1 MRFGCR
7 NDPRLA
13 YIEPQLILF
22 DESSYLMTDSSYCS
36 YDNVSESRN
45 NVFNLTSSFDNDNTL
60 DDLSFVDLAVINIM
74 NRNSAFVDDSAKVDL
89 MKSAVNGLYEE
100 LSILKDQIVFL
111 KADSNAKQST
121 ISCLLNELSESRKR
135 NIFDYPVSSDSSL
148 YLKHLMNGQ
157 NSLETRDSYVSIDE
171 DPSINDPVLE
181 TNSFPRENSASDT
194 NSDECCLRQ
203 AMSMFLIT
211 SVYLHRK
218 NASTKETSNTQ
229 LANVKLD
236 RHKYLR
242 YYCFH
247 YSNRGYS

>member
-13 YIEPQLILF
+13 YIEPQLILI

-45 NVFNLTSSFDNDNTL
+45 NVFNLTSSFDNDNTS

-74 NRNSAFVDDSAKVDL
+74 NRNSSFVDDSAKVDL
-89 MKSAVNGLYEE
+89 MKSVVNGLYEQ
-100 LSILKDQIVFL
+100 LSILKHQIVFL

-121 ISCLLNELSESRKR
+121 IILLNGLSESRKR

-171 DPSINDPVLE
+171 DPSINDPVFK
-181 TNSFPRENSASDT
+181 TNSFPRENSAFDT
-194 NSDECCLRQ
+194 KSDECCLRQ
-203 AMSMFLIT
+203 AMSMFFLT

-218 NASTKETSNTQ
+218 NASMKETLNTQ
-229 LANVKLD
+229 LANV
-236 RHKYLR
+236 R
-242 YYCFH
+242 
-247 YSNRGYS
+247 

>member
-1 MRFGCR
+1 MRFGCC

-45 NVFNLTSSFDNDNTL
+45 VFNLTSLFDNDNTS

-74 NRNSAFVDDSAKVDL
+74 NRNSSFVDDNAKVDL
-89 MKSAVNGLYEE
+89 MKSGVNGLYEQ

-157 NSLETRDSYVSIDE
+157 NSLETHDSYVSIDE

-181 TNSFPRENSASDT
+181 TNSFLQENSAFDT

-203 AMSMFLIT
+203 AMSVFDYAGISPSKKCINERDL
-211 SVYLHRK
+211 
-218 NASTKETSNTQ
+218 E
-229 LANVKLD
+229 
-236 RHKYLR
+236 
-242 YYCFH
+242 
-247 YSNRGYS
+247 